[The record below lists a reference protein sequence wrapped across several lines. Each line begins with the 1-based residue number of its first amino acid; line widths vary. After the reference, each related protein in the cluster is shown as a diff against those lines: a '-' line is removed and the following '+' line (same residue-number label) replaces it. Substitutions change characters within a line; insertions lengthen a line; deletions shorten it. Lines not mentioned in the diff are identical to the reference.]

1 MDSGKG
7 TDHIWSNAIQQQRQD
22 LKFFSQGESGKIH
35 LEQNIQPINLDTWQ
49 PLGPLLKVKLWVWV
63 TYQSKSAQVAR
74 A

>member
-7 TDHIWSNAIQQQRQD
+7 TDHIWSNAIQQERQD
-22 LKFFSQGESGKIH
+22 LAEKMGESGKIH